1 MFDSAVVEPFPGRGG
16 RAPGNTLDRLFDV
29 VPDDELDSELQRLLD
44 DEPVPDWVPDWA
56 DDTPPPTYGNC
67 DPSGFLALELDTGTA
82 DPAWLDDATLIEA
95 IVGFDR
101 ITSWA
106 AARQARLLAELARRR
121 PRDPVPNQD
130 RTSVG
135 STFAPD
141 EIGVALHLS
150 RGTAAGRI
158 GMAQRLLTALP
169 DTHAAWEA
177 GRIDLLKARAID
189 DATTV
194 LSTRTPARSRPACCP
209 EHRSRPWPSSR
220 PRWRG
225 R

>member
-1 MFDSAVVEPFPGRGG
+1 M
-16 RAPGNTLDRLFDV
+16 
-29 VPDDELDSELQRLLD
+29 
-44 DEPVPDWVPDWA
+44 
-56 DDTPPPTYGNC
+56 PPPTYGNC

-82 DPAWLDDATLIEA
+82 DTAWLDDTTLIEA

-101 ITSWA
+101 VASWA

-141 EIGVALHLS
+141 EVGVALHLS
-150 RGTAAGRI
+150 RGTAAARI
-158 GMAQRLLTALP
+158 GMAQRLLKVLP

-189 DATTV
+189 DATV
-194 LSTRTPARSRPACCP
+194 DAVRREGRRGRGPRAARRR
-209 EHRSRPWPSSR
+209 RSRPWPSSR